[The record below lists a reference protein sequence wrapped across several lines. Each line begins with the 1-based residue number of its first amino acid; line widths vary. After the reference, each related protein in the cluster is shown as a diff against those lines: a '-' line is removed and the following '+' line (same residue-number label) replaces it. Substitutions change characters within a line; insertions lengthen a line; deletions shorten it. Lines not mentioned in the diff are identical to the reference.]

1 MLIIELMQGTVM
13 YKSFNI
19 KGSLAEHY
27 DNADNGLSNVQ
38 GNVEIESKF
47 SASSSGNG
55 KKILLICLG
64 SRTIITFRKGLIK
77 ALLANGYN
85 VSIIAFDNEY
95 ESEIVKLGVEF
106 YFVQSENRSL
116 NPMGML
122 RLEKEYYSLI
132 KKIMPDIVFTFML
145 KPNIFGVRAAKK
157 AGIQNIFSMVEGA
170 GDAFINNSAKWKVI
184 RLVVCKLYKG
194 SFKHAK
200 KVLFLNS
207 DDSAEFLNRKLV
219 KERQISLVPGIGV
232 DVNYFAYKPV
242 KNFNTFLMIARMLN
256 TKGVIEYCKAARIV
270 KTNYLQAVFN
280 YLGGE
285 GNIKIADIQEYID
298 DGSINYLGTT
308 NDVRP
313 FIEDCSVFVLPTY
326 REGMPMS
333 VMEAES
339 VGRAIL
345 ATNVPGCKDQIRDNG
360 FLVEKQNV
368 NALVEKMKWFLDN
381 PDEIVK
387 MGKNSRKIAEEV
399 FSDVIIN
406 AKVLNII
413 SDSCD

>member
-1 MLIIELMQGTVM
+1 M

-27 DNADNGLSNVQ
+27 DNADNGLSNIQ
-38 GNVEIESKF
+38 GNVEIQGEYN
-47 SASSSGNG
+47 AESSGNG

-64 SRTIITFRKGLIK
+64 SRTIITFRMGLIK
-77 ALLANGYN
+77 ALRANGYN

-95 ESEIVKLGVEF
+95 ESEIIKLGVDF
-106 YFVQSENRSL
+106 YFVKSENRSL
-116 NPMGML
+116 NPFGML
-122 RLEKEYYSLI
+122 KLKKEYYSLI
-132 KKIMPDIVFTFML
+132 KKITPDIVFTFML

-157 AGIQNIFSMVEGA
+157 AGVQKIYSMVEGA

-184 RLVVCKLYKG
+184 RFVVCKLYKG
-194 SFKHAK
+194 SFKYAK

-219 KERQISLVPGIGV
+219 KERQVSLVPGIGV
-232 DVNYFAYKPV
+232 DVNHFAYKPV
-242 KNFNTFLMIARMLN
+242 KNYSTFLMIARMLN

-270 KTNYLQAVFN
+270 KKDYPQAVFN

-285 GNIKIADIQEYID
+285 GNIKIGDIQEYID

-313 FIEDCSVFVLPTY
+313 FIEECSVFVLPTY

-339 VGRAIL
+339 IGRAIL